1 MRRYPQGIQI
11 MAIVKDSKLQ
21 ILTELDRILA
31 QQKQPGSKVAT
42 KEQEAQLVK
51 NKEIVTKAASYTIDT
66 IVKGMADL
74 QLEFGSIITGLS
86 ERLTVEVEKLT
97 EVKQSIEIETQH
109 RSELQQVRVVA
120 DALYIIT
127 QEHQQSLKALEQQ
140 LTIDRENLTLEQTSL
155 RKQWEQNQLIYTE
168 QQTEFATNIAKERQ
182 KEQDEIQYKITRDRQ
197 LQTDAYTETKRNQ
210 EQDIL
215 SQDREKQKQWKERE
229 KFLKDN
235 QKIADENAAKVIAFP
250 AELEESVKKARE
262 EAIKETSSDA
272 KVKADLAEKEWEGNK
287 QGFET
292 KIQSLERVIDRQNQ
306 QIIAIAEQLQTVI
319 NQAQSL
325 AMKAFETSAKINEK
339 N

>member
-11 MAIVKDSKLQ
+11 MAIVKNSKLQ
-21 ILTELDRILA
+21 ILTELERILA
-31 QQKQPGSKVAT
+31 QQQQPGSKVAT
-42 KEQEAQLVK
+42 KQEEAQLVK
-51 NKEIVTKAASYTIDT
+51 NKEIVTKAATYTVDT

-74 QLEFGSIITGLS
+74 QLEFGSIISGLS
-86 ERLTVEVEKLT
+86 DRLTGEVEKLT

-120 DALYIIT
+120 DALHIIT
-127 QEHQQSLKALEQQ
+127 QEHQQSLKAIEQQ
-140 LTIDRENLTLEQTSL
+140 LTVDRENISKEQINL
-155 RKQWEQNQLIYTE
+155 RKQWEQNQRDYTDR
-168 QQTEFATNIAKERQ
+168 QTELVMNITKDRQ
-182 KEQDEIQYKITRDRQ
+182 NEQDEIQYKITRDRQ

-215 SQDREKQKQWKERE
+215 SQDREQQKQWKERE

-235 QKIADENAAKVIAFP
+235 QKLTDENTAKVTAFP
-250 AELEESVKKARE
+250 AELEEAVKKARE
-262 EAIKETSSDA
+262 EAIKETSNDA

-325 AMKAFETSAKINEK
+325 AMKAFETSAKISEK

>member
-74 QLEFGSIITGLS
+74 QLEFGSIVSGLS

-109 RSELQQVRVVA
+109 RSDLQQVRVVA

-127 QEHQQSLKALEQQ
+127 QEHQQSIKAIEQQ

-235 QKIADENAAKVIAFP
+235 QKVADENAAKVIAFP
-250 AELEESVKKARE
+250 AELEEAVKKARE

-272 KVKADLAEKEWEGNK
+272 KVKTDLAEKEWEGNK

-325 AMKAFETSAKINEK
+325 AMKAFETSAKISEK